1 MSVLW
6 RECVDAVGVDVYTC
20 VCVVYNCEHLCL
32 DLSIAR
38 FYFSVAFLVPPI
50 ESLAGAVFAAERLHL
65 ARIFAAY
72 V

>member
-1 MSVLW
+1 MRRW
-6 RECVDAVGVDVYTC
+6 DVDAYKR

-38 FYFSVAFLVPPI
+38 FYLSVAFLVPPL

-65 ARIFAAY
+65 ARSFAA
-72 V
+72 